1 MTLGECINFIKGD
14 LRRFGGCN
22 ALHIYLEN
30 ESFQVTFWFR
40 VASFCWERKKTL
52 LFPIYV
58 LVKMIY
64 KHIEHKTGIQLPMGT
79 NVGPGLR
86 FFHYN
91 CIVIAQTS
99 IIGRNAS
106 IHQGVTIGRVFNGK
120 RAGVPTIGDNVVVF
134 AGAKIVGKVSVCDNA
149 VIGANAVVTSDIPE
163 NAVAAGIP
171 AKVISLNSNK
181 CFDEYWG
188 NYFAHHHI

>member
-14 LRRFGGCN
+14 LRRFGGGN

-40 VASFCWERKKTL
+40 VASFCWVRKKTL
-52 LFPIYV
+52 LFPVYV

-99 IIGRNAS
+99 IIVLLS
-106 IHQGVTIGRVFNGK
+106 DKTGK
-120 RAGVPTIGDNVVVF
+120 TLFLICN
-134 AGAKIVGKVSVCDNA
+134 
-149 VIGANAVVTSDIPE
+149 
-163 NAVAAGIP
+163 
-171 AKVISLNSNK
+171 LL
-181 CFDEYWG
+181 
-188 NYFAHHHI
+188 